1 MRGAEKSKGEG
12 GMNTETLQNAE
23 AWAVETFGAAE
34 LGDVRR
40 TDRLVKIASA
50 LGENPSVSL
59 PTSMANWADTYATY
73 QFLGN
78 PAISHEQIMA
88 PHFAA
93 IYQEA
98 ARRNQ
103 VLLIGDTTDVNLST
117 HKATTGLG
125 PVGRGKKARGFF
137 VHSVLAVDAK
147 DKQLLG
153 CMGQEPF
160 VREAAPKKET
170 KAERKARWRESQIWE
185 QSIERIG
192 PVPADTQWIYV
203 GDRGSDIFRF
213 WQRCQEL
220 GYDFVTRVAQNRN
233 VVVQEEDEAEDPT
246 AEHLKTLA
254 RSLPAQGVKALSVP
268 AERGHPQREALVN
281 ICWSQVTIQPPADAT
296 ALHQT
301 GMKVSLLR
309 VWEPEPPEGVE
320 VLEWILVTSVAV
332 STIEDAWQRITWYQW
347 RWLIEDF
354 HKVLKTG
361 CLLED
366 RCLQTVDAFCHL
378 LGILTPTA
386 MRLLWLRQIAQTAP
400 DTPASDVISKEVIQ
414 VVLHLDK
421 RPKATLTAKD
431 LWHTI
436 ARFGGYLDRKSDP
449 PPGWQTLWKGW
460 IRVQM
465 LLEGVRLARQFSP
478 S

>member
-1 MRGAEKSKGEG
+1 MNVKELEKVE
-12 GMNTETLQNAE
+12 N
-23 AWAVETFGAAE
+23 WAVETFGAAE
-34 LGDVRR
+34 LGDPRR
-40 TDRLVKIASA
+40 TNRLVKVAAA

-59 PTSMANWADTYATY
+59 PRSMRNWADTQGTY
-73 QFLGN
+73 RFLN
-78 PAISHEQIMA
+78 NEAITHEQIMM
-88 PHFAA
+88 PHW
-93 IYQEA
+93 IQTRSEA
-98 ARRNQ
+98 EQRSQ
-103 VLLIGDTTDVNLST
+103 VLLIGDTTDVNLSS

-125 PVGRGKKARGFF
+125 PVGRGKKAQGFF

-160 VREAAPKKET
+160 VREPAPEQET
-170 KAERKARWRESQIWE
+170 KAERNARWRESLIWE

-192 PVPADTQWIYV
+192 PVPANTQWIYV

-213 WQRCQEL
+213 WQHCQEL
-220 GYDFVTRVAQNRN
+220 RYDFVTRVAQNRN
-233 VVVQEEDEAEDPT
+233 VLVEEEEEQEDQT
-246 AEHLKTLA
+246 AQHLKTLA
-254 RSLPAQGVKALSVP
+254 RRLPSQGVRVLTVP
-268 AERGHPQREALVN
+268 AERGRPEREALVN
-281 ICWSQVTIQPPADAT
+281 ISWSQVTIQPPCDAM
-296 ALHQT
+296 ASQQV
-301 GMKVSLLR
+301 GMKVSLVR

-320 VLEWILVTSVAV
+320 ALEWILVTSVTVTTA
-332 STIEDAWQRITWYQW
+332 EDAWQRVTWYKW

-366 RCLQTVDAFCHL
+366 RCLQTVEAFCNL

-386 MRLLWLRQIAQTAP
+386 MRLLWLRQTAQTAP
-400 DTPASDVISKEVIQ
+400 DTPATEVISKEVIQ

-421 RPKATLTAKD
+421 RPEATLTAKD
-431 LWHTI
+431 LWHTL

-449 PPGWQTLWKGW
+449 HPGWQTLWKGW
-460 IRVQM
+460 IYLQTV
-465 LLEGVRLARQFSP
+465 LEGVHLARHFTP

>member
-1 MRGAEKSKGEG
+1 
-12 GMNTETLQNAE
+12 MNGETLQNPE

-34 LGDVRR
+34 LGDPRR
-40 TDRLVKIASA
+40 TDRLVKVASA

-59 PTSMANWADTYATY
+59 PASMRDWAETHAAY

-78 PAISHEQIMA
+78 KAVSHEQIMA

-93 IYQEA
+93 VYQEA
-98 ARRNQ
+98 AERRQ
-103 VLLIGDTTDVNLST
+103 VLMIGDTTDVNLST
-117 HKATTGLG
+117 HQATTGLG
-125 PVGRGKKARGFF
+125 PVGRGNKAKGFF

-153 CMGQEPF
+153 CIGQQPF
-160 VREAAPKKET
+160 VREPAPEGET
-170 KAERKARWRESQIWE
+170 RAERNARWRESLIWE
-185 QSIERIG
+185 ESIEQIG

-213 WQRCQEL
+213 WQRCQDL
-220 GYDFVTRVAQNRN
+220 GYDHVTRVAQNRN
-233 VVVQEEDEAEDPT
+233 VEVPGEDEHEDPT

-254 RSLPAQGVKALSVP
+254 RRLPAQGVMTMTVA
-268 AERGHPQREALVN
+268 AERGRPEREALVQ
-281 ICWSQVTIQPPADAT
+281 ISWSQVEILPPADGT
-296 ALHQT
+296 ALRHE
-301 GMKVSLLR
+301 SLKASLVR

-320 VLEWILVTSVAV
+320 ALEWILVTSVTV
-332 STIEDAWQRITWYQW
+332 HTIEDAWQRVTWYQW

-366 RCLQTVDAFCHL
+366 RCLQTVEAMCNL
-378 LGILTPTA
+378 LAILTPTA
-386 MRLLWLRQIAQTAP
+386 MRLLWLRQTAQVAP
-400 DTPASDVISKEVIQ
+400 DTSASLVVSQDVIQ

-421 RPKATLTAKD
+421 RPKATLTARD
-431 LWHTI
+431 LWRTI

-460 IRVQM
+460 IRIQTV
-465 LLEGVRLARQFSP
+465 LEGVHLARHFSP
-478 S
+478 

>member
-1 MRGAEKSKGEG
+1 MNVKELENAEK
-12 GMNTETLQNAE
+12 
-23 AWAVETFGAAE
+23 WAVGTFGAAE
-34 LGDVRR
+34 LGDPRR
-40 TDRLVKIASA
+40 TDRLVKVAVG

-59 PTSMANWADTYATY
+59 PRSMRNWADTQGAYR
-73 QFLGN
+73 FLN
-78 PAISHEQIMA
+78 NEAVSHEQIMM
-88 PHFAA
+88 PHWT
-93 IYQEA
+93 QTRLEA
-98 ARRNQ
+98 EQRSQ
-103 VLLIGDTTDVNLST
+103 VLLIGDTTDVNLSS
-117 HKATTGLG
+117 HKTTKGLG
-125 PVGRGKKARGFF
+125 PVGRGNKAQGFF

-160 VREAAPKKET
+160 VREPAPEKET
-170 KAERKARWRESQIWE
+170 KAERNARWRESLIWE

-192 PVPADTQWIYV
+192 PVPANTQWIYI

-213 WQRCQEL
+213 WQRCQQL
-220 GYDFVTRVAQNRN
+220 GYDYVTRVAQDRN
-233 VVVQEEDEAEDPT
+233 VEVKEEDEQEDPT
-246 AEHLKTLA
+246 AAHLKTLA
-254 RSLPAQGVKALSVP
+254 RRLPAQGAMVMIIA
-268 AERGHPQREALVN
+268 AQRGRPEREALVN
-281 ICWSQVTIQPPADAT
+281 ISWSQVAIQPPTNGT
-296 ALHQT
+296 ALSMTQV
-301 GMKVSLLR
+301 KACLVR

-320 VLEWILVTSVAV
+320 PLEWTLVTSVAV
-332 STIEDAWQRITWYQW
+332 NTTEDAWQRVTWYQW
-347 RWLIEDF
+347 RWFIEDF

-366 RCLQTVDAFCHL
+366 RCLQTVEAMCNL
-378 LGILTPTA
+378 LAILTPTA
-386 MRLLWLRQIAQTAP
+386 MRLLWLRQTAQIAP
-400 DTPASDVISKEVIQ
+400 DTPACEVISQDVIQ

-460 IRVQM
+460 IYVQTV
-465 LLEGVRLARQFSP
+465 LQGVFLARQFPP